1 LHLDLENDQLLIDTY
16 NIEHIPTIILNGRND
31 MVCPPYIAYKLHKKL
46 PDSKLI
52 IVEKTG
58 HMMSEKGIET
68 ELLKAMIEL
77 E

>member
-1 LHLDLENDQLLIDTY
+1 
-16 NIEHIPTIILNGRND
+16 
-31 MVCPPYIAYKLHKKL
+31 MVYPPYITYKLHKKL

-58 HMMSEKGIET
+58 HMMSETGIETGIET
-68 ELLKAMIEL
+68 ELLRAMMEL

>member
-1 LHLDLENDQLLIDTY
+1 
-16 NIEHIPTIILNGRND
+16 
-31 MVCPPYIAYKLHKKL
+31 LHKKL

-52 IVEKTG
+52 IVEKAG

-68 ELLKAMIEL
+68 ELLRTMMEL